1 MNAVADL
8 LHRIRG
14 WLPTGVSLPE
24 DVWNS
29 RHRGILVVLWL
40 HVVGVPLYGLLRGF
54 SLVHVTL
61 EGSVIAALALSASG
75 RRRSRELR
83 MLAAT
88 LGLVT
93 SSALLVHLSGGL
105 VEMHF
110 HFFVVVAIITL
121 YQSWVPFLLAIGF
134 VLVHH
139 GVMGVLDP
147 SSVSTNPDAAIHPWK
162 WAAIHA
168 SFIMAESAAC
178 LTFWRSNEVANAR
191 RESSEATARA
201 RGDEL
206 VRSDDRF
213 RSLLQNSSDAV
224 LLLTG
229 GLMIAY
235 SSESTERVL
244 GRPGESLLG
253 QPFLELVHP
262 EERAKVASWLA
273 GAAGEAGSI
282 STMEHRLLRDGD
294 HWSTCETLVANRLQN
309 PSVGA
314 LVLTIRDVSE
324 RRQLEDQLR
333 NLAFHDPLTGLGNR
347 ALFQDNVHHALQVAR
362 RTGSSCS
369 VLFIDLDNFK
379 TVNDSLGH
387 SAGDALLKVIARR
400 IEGALRAGDRVARLG
415 GDEFAVLVEDVG
427 GTAAALHLGQ
437 RLLEALQFPERIAGK
452 AIVPQASIG
461 IATVA
466 GGQTTVDALLRDAD
480 VAMYEAKSRG
490 KGCCESFRPAM
501 HTNATR
507 RLQLEEDLRG
517 AIARG
522 EFVVHYQPIVR
533 LTDGSLAGVEAL
545 VRWRHPE
552 RGLLPPSEFIH
563 LAEETGLIEPIGRW
577 VLTEACRQVA
587 ELQRGGGVK
596 DLRLNV
602 NLSSRQLAGRA
613 LGDDVARALQGS
625 GLPPSSLVL
634 EITETVLMQDSEEI
648 IGRMAGLRDLG
659 CQFAM
664 DDFGTGYSSLAY
676 LRRFPIQIVKI
687 DRSFVASLGEAAE
700 DTAVVRAILS
710 LAQTF
715 GMEVV
720 AEGIEHQWQAE
731 QLARLGCERGQGYYF
746 GRAMDLENLCAL
758 LARQATETLTLD
770 DAPELQGAA

>member
-1 MNAVADL
+1 MNRAAER

-24 DVWNS
+24 GIWNS

-40 HVVGVPLYGLLRGF
+40 HVAGVPLYGLLRGF
-54 SLVHVTL
+54 SLAHVTL
-61 EGSVIAALALSASG
+61 EGSVIAALAVAASG

-134 VLVHH
+134 VLLHH

-147 SSVSTNPDAAIHPWK
+147 SSVSNNPDAAVHPWK

-178 LTFWRSNEVANAR
+178 LTFWRANEVDNAR

-229 GLMIAY
+229 AFDIAY
-235 SSESTERVL
+235 ASESTERVL
-244 GRPGESLLG
+244 GRRGESLLG

-262 EERAKVASWLA
+262 EERANVASWLA
-273 GAAGEAGSI
+273 GAADEAGSI
-282 STMEHRLLRDGD
+282 SNMEHRLLRDGD
-294 HWSTCETLVANRLQN
+294 RWSTCETLVANRLQN

-333 NLAFHDPLTGLGNR
+333 TLAFHDPLTGLGNR

-362 RTGSSCS
+362 RTGSSCG

-387 SAGDALLKVIARR
+387 SAGDALLKVIAGR

-415 GDEFAVLVEDVG
+415 GDEFAVLIEDVG
-427 GTAAALHLGQ
+427 ATAGAMDLGE
-437 RLLEALQFPERIAGK
+437 RLLKALQIPAWIAGK
-452 AIVPQASIG
+452 EIVPQASIG

-466 GGQTTVDALLRDAD
+466 RGQTTVDALLRDAD

-490 KGCCESFRPAM
+490 KGCCEPFRTAM
-501 HTNATR
+501 HTAATR

-517 AIARG
+517 AITRG

-533 LTDGSLAGVEAL
+533 LTDGMVGGVEAL
-545 VRWRHPE
+545 VRWQHPE
-552 RGLLPPSEFIH
+552 RGLLPPSEFIS

-587 ELQRGGGVK
+587 ELQRGWAK

-602 NLSSRQLAGRA
+602 NLSSRQLAGRT
-613 LGDDVARALQGS
+613 LGDDVARALQDS

-634 EITETVLMQDSEEI
+634 EITETVLMHDTEEI
-648 IGRMAGLRDLG
+648 IARMAGLRDLG

-687 DRSFVASLGEAAE
+687 DRSFVASLGERAE

-710 LAQTF
+710 LAETF

-731 QLARLGCERGQGYYF
+731 QLVRLGCERGQGYYF
-746 GRAMDLENLCAL
+746 GRAMDKESLCAL
-758 LARQATETLTLD
+758 LARQATKTLTLD
-770 DAPELQGAA
+770 DAPELHVAV